1 MKKDDQTIG
10 TLSEIIH
17 ARRTTRSFS
26 TDVPPVEEME
36 EILRSA
42 IFAPFGRATGLP
54 PKEIR
59 KIFVFSQGTE
69 SMKQARELLLMEI
82 RQVARK
88 VKISTTLFP
97 FLKKRMGLFAERIS
111 VLERKGIPGLSDA
124 PYYIVVATRKGFPAM
139 EKQTIAHAMQNMWL
153 SATAQGLGF
162 QPISQTG
169 MMSKNKAFM
178 QLLGLKTGDYELD
191 GCVIGMQKTA
201 AEPREER
208 QLADFVTWVR

>member
-1 MKKDDQTIG
+1 METRGQKIK
-10 TLSEIIH
+10 TLSEIIS
-17 ARRTTRSFS
+17 ARRTIRSFS
-26 TDVPPVEEME
+26 NDVPPVEEIE

-59 KIFVFSQGTE
+59 KIFIFSQGTE
-69 SMKQARELLLMEI
+69 TMTQARELLLTEI
-82 RQVARK
+82 RRVARK
-88 VKISTTLFP
+88 VKIATTLFP
-97 FLKKRMGLFAERIS
+97 FLKKKMGLFAERIS
-111 VLERKGIPGLSDA
+111 VLERKGIPGLYDA

-162 QPISQTG
+162 QPISTTG
-169 MMSKNKAFM
+169 MMSKDKEFM
-178 QLLGLKTGDYELD
+178 QLLGLKAGDYELD
-191 GCVIGMQKTA
+191 GCVIGMSKTS

-208 QLADFVTWVR
+208 HLADFVTWVR